1 MKNLIDRIPSRLQ
14 LTEQLKKY
22 ADLDKFSEE
31 KLWSTYK
38 AVVPHAGS
46 SGVDKKDLTPS
57 MKEIVQDFRIRFL
70 EEQQQTTIKA
80 LENKIMQLQMD

>member
-1 MKNLIDRIPSRLQ
+1 
-14 LTEQLKKY
+14 
-22 ADLDKFSEE
+22 
-31 KLWSTYK
+31 
-38 AVVPHAGS
+38 VPHVGS
-46 SGVDKKDLTPS
+46 SGVDKAGLTAA